1 MKEEQLVAATQ
12 EALTRTGADDRI
24 AAAGIFHPRGFHAA
38 GLAGGIGGSV
48 VGGALG
54 GELGDAVGMA
64 VGVPAAMAAAG
75 EATGQPRF
83 TVIGVSPTRIY
94 GFEGQRGPEFAVND
108 LLWAVDRDHAA
119 VSVHSRISMRVLE
132 IEDLRTGQRIA
143 FEAERSPNFRTKFV
157 IHALHDD
164 GES

>member
-1 MKEEQLVAATQ
+1 MQSASRWA
-12 EALTRTGADDRI
+12 
-24 AAAGIFHPRGFHAA
+24 F
-38 GLAGGIGGSV
+38 
-48 VGGALG
+48 
-54 GELGDAVGMA
+54 
-64 VGVPAAMAAAG
+64 PAAMAVAG

-83 TVIGVSPTRIY
+83 TVIGVSPSRIY
-94 GFEGQRGPEFAVND
+94 GFEGRREHEFTVNE
-108 LLWAVDRDHAA
+108 LLWSVDRDHAA

-132 IEDLRTGQRIA
+132 IEDLRTGRRIA